1 MHACFVEPR
10 NRMYVKLYRIVVI
23 SSIFEKKE
31 IIESGRSTLHK
42 TSTRGDKVFVRS
54 FQTSNYESYKWL
66 AGSSTLKKLF
76 CWPCRLF
83 NCTDKTVWNKKRYDD
98 LGNLCNAIS
107 RHEKTKTHMS
117 SCLMNANLWF
127 VKFVFIRKIF
137 IPLHRDPAELKVG
150 SHLAGLARFPYE
162 HKVFFNMK

>member
-54 FQTSNYESYKWL
+54 FQTSNYESYKWVGWVLNLEKVVLL
-66 AGSSTLKKLF
+66 A
-76 CWPCRLF
+76 
-83 NCTDKTVWNKKRYDD
+83 
-98 LGNLCNAIS
+98 
-107 RHEKTKTHMS
+107 MS
-117 SCLMNANLWF
+117 F
-127 VKFVFIRKIF
+127 V
-137 IPLHRDPAELKVG
+137 
-150 SHLAGLARFPYE
+150 
-162 HKVFFNMK
+162 